1 MTVEEQ
7 LEIIKA
13 YLDGEIIETAWFE
26 ELPSNA
32 DWGPVFDENHRF
44 DFNNLQ
50 YRIKEKTGKYQ
61 KHVNS
66 IKKAFE
72 LDDEESETI
81 KTVEE
86 QIKER
91 MDRLDKR
98 FDSIEQKLNEIIEN
112 NKSTKVDW
120 EYTPIDVPFY
130 NYQLP
135 VDTPDPCKNCTNHP
149 SNGGSGICHCTLGNN
164 ITYKIT

>member
-1 MTVEEQ
+1 MATYYEET
-7 LEIIKA
+7 E
-13 YLDGEIIETAWFE
+13 DGFNVHKIET
-26 ELPSNA
+26 
-32 DWGPVFDENHRF
+32 
-44 DFNNLQ
+44 
-50 YRIKEKTGKYQ
+50 KKKYQ

-72 LDDEESETI
+72 LDEMNLEPNFADYPQLSEKSKEPSTNEILTNEHDNI

-112 NKSTKVDW
+112 NKSNKVDW
-120 EYTPIDVPFY
+120 EYKPVDVPFY
-130 NYQLP
+130 NYTWP
-135 VDTPDPCKNCTNHP
+135 VDIPDPCKNCTNHP
-149 SNGGSGICHCTLGNN
+149 SNGGSVTCNCTCHGFN
-164 ITYKIT
+164 IT